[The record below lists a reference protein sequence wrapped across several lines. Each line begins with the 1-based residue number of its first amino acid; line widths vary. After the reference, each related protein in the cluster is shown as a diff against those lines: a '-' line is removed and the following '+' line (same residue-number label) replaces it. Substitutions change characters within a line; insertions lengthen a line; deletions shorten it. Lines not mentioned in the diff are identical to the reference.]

1 MNDWDT
7 LARALRRL
15 HAQLL
20 QQVRGDYER
29 ASGVQVGPGELL
41 MLATRDANFA
51 WLRMLSELMADI
63 DHLRDLPAGQ
73 LDDKVRAVVRGAVD
87 ELLVPASGTAQD
99 SEFTA
104 NYWPHVH
111 RDPEAA
117 MAHAAVKQALRGW
130 PEAAGGCGHRAVVAE
145 RAKPAPRR

>member
-1 MNDWDT
+1 MNDWDA

-41 MLATRDANFA
+41 MLATRDANFT

-63 DHLRDLPAGQ
+63 DHLRDLPAQQ
-73 LDDKVRAVVRGAVD
+73 LDDEVRAAVRGAVD
-87 ELLVPASGTAQD
+87 ELLAPASGTGQD

-104 NYWPHVH
+104 SYWPHVH
-111 RDPEAA
+111 RDPQTT
-117 MAHAAVKQALRGW
+117 MAHAAVKQVLRDW
-130 PEAAGGCGHRAVVAE
+130 PQAPAGSGHRALVSE
-145 RAKPAPRR
+145 RAKPVRRR